1 MSVILWQRPAKP
13 YKLLI
18 FFTISVI
25 FLKMGKHSDFQIS
38 SFQVVDAWRILQ
50 LQRKTKKYFKEFI
63 LFLGTLSQ
71 NYRRL
76 YGSLTMFQESYLDPC
91 STLTN
96 NQSEHDLLYGGVSL
110 SISLSLKHTPVPYA
124 IKSHN

>member
-1 MSVILWQRPAKP
+1 MSVILWQRAAKP

-50 LQRKTKKYFKEFI
+50 LKRKTKKYFKEFI

-76 YGSLTMFQESYLDPC
+76 YGSLTMFQESYILILVQLWQ
-91 STLTN
+91 TTN
-96 NQSEHDLLYGGVSL
+96 LNMTFCMVVLVYPLV
-110 SISLSLKHTPVPYA
+110 
-124 IKSHN
+124 

>member
-18 FFTISVI
+18 FFKISVI

-50 LQRKTKKYFKEFI
+50 LKRKTKK
-63 LFLGTLSQ
+63 
-71 NYRRL
+71 
-76 YGSLTMFQESYLDPC
+76 
-91 STLTN
+91 
-96 NQSEHDLLYGGVSL
+96 
-110 SISLSLKHTPVPYA
+110 
-124 IKSHN
+124 